1 MILSHRHKFIFI
13 RTAKTA
19 SSSMELALEG
29 LCGRE
34 DICPPFQ
41 KGDKQPAGY
50 APRNYRGPFLPRFRK
65 DMPLKQLGRDLKDLK
80 LGRRYWNHMSAFEV
94 RTRAGAQVFD
104 GYFKFCFER
113 NPWDRMV
120 SSFFW
125 EKSRVRNC
133 PQDFATYIRSWRAR
147 ENFELYT
154 YCGKVMVDFIGRY
167 ENIEHDW
174 KEALARAGIDEPPQ
188 LGNEKSQFR
197 PRGESYRDY
206 YTPETRDIVAKRYAS
221 TIALLGYAF

>member
-1 MILSHRHKFIFI
+1 MILSHKHRFIFI

-29 LCGRE
+29 LCGS
-34 DICPPFQ
+34 DDVCPPFQ
-41 KGDKQPAGY
+41 KGDAQPDGY
-50 APRNYRGPFLPRFRK
+50 EPRNYRGLVLPGFRR
-65 DMPLKQLGRDLKDLK
+65 DMPLKQLRRDLKDLK

-94 RTRAGAQVFD
+94 RARAGAKTFD
-104 GYFKFCFER
+104 SYFKFCFER

-133 PQDFATYIRSWRAR
+133 PQDFETYIRVWRAR

-154 YCGKVMVDFIGRY
+154 YDGKVMVDFIGRY
-167 ENIEHDW
+167 EDIEEDW
-174 KEALARAGIDEPPQ
+174 RKALAGAGIHEPPQ

-221 TIALLGYAF
+221 TIDLLGYAF